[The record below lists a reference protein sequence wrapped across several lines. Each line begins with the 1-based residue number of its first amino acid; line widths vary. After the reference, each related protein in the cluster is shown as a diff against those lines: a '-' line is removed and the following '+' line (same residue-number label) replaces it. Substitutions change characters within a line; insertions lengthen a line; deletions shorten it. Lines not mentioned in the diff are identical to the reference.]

1 MKKERSVIVAA
12 VLVETE
18 DRKMGKSRTMV
29 PICCIDRR
37 CKTRKAAHALLDA
50 LLDEYGV
57 KP

>member
-1 MKKERSVIVAA
+1 MKKGRSVIVAA

-29 PICCIDRR
+29 PICCVDKR
-37 CKTRKAAHALLDA
+37 CKTRKAVHDLLDT
-50 LLDEYGV
+50 LLDEHGV